1 MTALQPTINA
11 ASAVNL
17 GGDRSQTAAAKAEP
31 AIPAKTWIAVIG
43 ATLGAFMAVLNIQ
56 IVNASLA
63 DIQGAIGAGIDDG
76 GWISTSYLIAEIVVI
91 PLSGWLAQVFSIR
104 RYLLTNAVLFL
115 LLSVACAFAQDLPQ
129 MIVLRAIQ
137 GFTGG
142 VLIPMAF
149 TLIITL
155 LPKSKQPVGLALF
168 ALSATFAPAIGP
180 TIGGYL
186 TENWGWQFIFY
197 VNLVPGAVMIAML
210 WFSLEAKPMKLSLL
224 REGDWVGIATMAI
237 GLSALQ
243 TVLEEGNKDDWFGS
257 AFIVRLSVIAAVAL
271 TAFLW
276 IELTTKKPLLNL
288 RLLLRRNF
296 GFGMLANFLLGIALY
311 GSVFIL
317 PVYLSR
323 IQGYNAEQIGM
334 VLAWTGL
341 PQLLLIPLVPRL
353 MKRFDPRLII
363 GIGFALFAASNFM
376 NIYMTNDYAT
386 DQLFWPNIVRA
397 LGQALVMAPL
407 SAVATAGIEAENAG
421 SASGLFNMM
430 RNLGGAVG
438 IAVAADL
445 PDQARAVS
453 LQRADAVGLDAG
465 TGDPQPDRAVDPIF
479 PQSRRRRSRRSNA
492 SRGDRDRRDRAE
504 AGFHSRLQ
512 RHILPA
518 RRRADCRTHRN
529 LTAEEAGPSC
539 QRRRTLG
546 LFDQPL
552 PTPPTRRTTM
562 KPRMN
567 FYQAA
572 PDTIKA
578 LSALET
584 QIQGSG
590 LEKSLIELV
599 KTRASQING
608 CAYCINMHTEDA
620 RKQGETEQRLY
631 LLNAWRESPLY
642 TDRER
647 AALAW
652 TEALTLIAETHAP
665 DDLYA
670 DVRAHFNEAETVNLT
685 MLIGAINAWNR
696 LAIAFRAMHP
706 VKVKAAV
713 A

>member
-1 MTALQPTINA
+1 MTALQPTLDA
-11 ASAVNL
+11 GSSADI
-17 GGDRSQTAAAKAEP
+17 GAPKTPATAAAP
-31 AIPAKTWIAVIG
+31 TISSKTWIAVIG

-63 DIQGAIGAGIDDG
+63 DVQGAIGAGIDDG

-104 RYLLTNAVLFL
+104 IYLLTNAVLFL

-129 MIVLRAIQ
+129 MIALRAVQ

-155 LPKSKQPVGLALF
+155 LPKAKQPVGLALF

-186 TENWGWQFIFY
+186 TENWSWQFIFY
-197 VNLVPGAVMIAML
+197 VNLVPGAVMIGML

-224 REGDWVGIATMAI
+224 REGDWPGIITMAI

-257 AFIVRLSVIAAVAL
+257 PFIVRMSVIAAVAL
-271 TAFLW
+271 SLFLV
-276 IELTTKKPLLNL
+276 IELTAKKPLLNL
-288 RLLLRRNF
+288 QLLLRRNF

-323 IQGYNAEQIGM
+323 IQGYNSEQIGM

-341 PQLLLIPLVPRL
+341 PQLVLIPLVPRL

-386 DQLFWPNIVRA
+386 DQLFWPNIIRA

-438 IAVAADL
+438 IALLQTFLTKREQYHSNVL
-445 PDQARAVS
+445 MQSVS
-453 LQRADAVGLDAG
+453 LLEQATRTRIEQLTQYFVNHGVA
-465 TGDPQPDRAVDPIF
+465 
-479 PQSRRRRSRRSNA
+479 
-492 SRGDRDRRDRAE
+492 DRAE
-504 AGFHSRLQ
+504 A
-512 RHILPA
+512 
-518 RRRADCRTHRN
+518 THR
-529 LTAEEAGPSC
+529 AIVAIGHIV
-539 QRRRTLG
+539 Q
-546 LFDQPL
+546 
-552 PTPPTRRTTM
+552 
-562 KPRMN
+562 K
-567 FYQAA
+567 QAFILA
-572 PDTIKA
+572 FSDTF
-578 LSALET
+578 
-584 QIQGSG
+584 
-590 LEKSLIELV
+590 
-599 KTRASQING
+599 
-608 CAYCINMHTEDA
+608 
-620 RKQGETEQRLY
+620 Y
-631 LLNAWRESPLY
+631 LLG
-642 TDRER
+642 
-647 AALAW
+647 AALIV
-652 TEALTLIAETHAP
+652 ALMAALMLKKPNHLESGG
-665 DDLYA
+665 
-670 DVRAHFNEAETVNLT
+670 AH
-685 MLIGAINAWNR
+685 
-696 LAIAFRAMHP
+696 
-706 VKVKAAV
+706 
-713 A
+713 